1 MAKQKD
7 TIDMGK
13 TIELTQ
19 ETAKATL
26 DGAVKTVEVTESY
39 VQGIYKAGYDANV
52 DALKVAKGYWD
63 SVSDIRKDW
72 VKLFAST
79 GESAIDGNVNMQL
92 PYQKEVVDFGKGMF
106 DSVSKTVS
114 GIMPQTKSAK

>member
-1 MAKQKD
+1 MTKQKS

-13 TIELTQ
+13 AIELTQ

-26 DGAVKTVEVTESY
+26 DGAVKSAEVTEGY

-63 SVSDIRKDW
+63 SVTEIRKDW
-72 VKLFAST
+72 LNLFSST
-79 GESAIDGNVNMQL
+79 GDAVIEGNVKMDL
-92 PYQKEVVDFGKGMF
+92 PYQKEAMDFGKGMF

-114 GIMPQTKSAK
+114 GFMPQTKSTK